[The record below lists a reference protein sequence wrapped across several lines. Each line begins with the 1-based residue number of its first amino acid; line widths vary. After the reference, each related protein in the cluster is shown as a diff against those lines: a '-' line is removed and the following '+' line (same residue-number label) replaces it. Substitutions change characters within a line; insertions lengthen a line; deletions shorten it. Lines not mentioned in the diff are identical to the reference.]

1 MNRILATVLAS
12 LGLSL
17 TPLAS
22 DATVVLSFDGPDPD
36 MKLSAAFT
44 ITGDTLT
51 LMLRNESEPSGSK
64 RDLLTSFYFDI
75 VDDSGNRPTLTY
87 LSAIGD
93 VYQGDRNDPDPL
105 ETADKDLV
113 ADSEGDG
120 TWQFKQ
126 GLELLTGATTLSFGV
141 GTAGSHKYKH
151 GESANGFDKDIVH
164 RTEYGIYSGDVL
176 TCELDGK
183 SLVKTSA
190 TFSFSGLAGFTEADI
205 AEVALFG
212 LGKKPHKA
220 TLASTG
226 VAVPEATNGLLL
238 AIGLGGLALA
248 GRRRS

>member
-1 MNRILATVLAS
+1 MNRILSAVLAS

-22 DATVVLSFDGPDPD
+22 DATVVLFFDGPDPD
-36 MKLSAAFT
+36 MKLQAEFT

-51 LMLRNESEPSGSK
+51 LVLKNESEPSDSK

-93 VYQGDRNDPDPL
+93 VYEGDRNDPDLL
-105 ETADKDLV
+105 EEAGKNLV
-113 ADSEGDG
+113 ADSAGDE
-120 TWQFKQ
+120 TWQFKE

-141 GTAGSHKYKH
+141 GTAGSHKHKYK
-151 GESANGFDKDIVH
+151 ESANGFDKDIVN

-176 TCELDGK
+176 TCELDGE

-190 TFSFSGLAGFTEADI
+190 TFSFSGLVGFTEADI

-212 LGKKPHKA
+212 LGKKPHKTA
-220 TLASTG
+220 LESTG
-226 VAVPEATNGLLL
+226 VVPEPTHGLLL